1 MENSTQKISKISVSS
16 SEQGSEYESEDE
28 QNSIEYERTPQHS
41 SPPVEN
47 MYKDLIKTLSLTLSQ
62 REIPHDS
69 QDSSFS
75 NLKTLI
81 STLCTEFLKL
91 TQSPPPPSDEVES
104 SVLNKLFIP
113 DHSSVTLQSS
123 ECKMLLSLTV
133 NLLRESTQ
141 TRINSKIQELQ
152 VSLINSTKTIR
163 KLKEELEEKDL
174 KIQSLQSG
182 KKPINLKKNKYL
194 ESESTL
200 NESQDLFI

>member
-1 MENSTQKISKISVSS
+1 
-16 SEQGSEYESEDE
+16 
-28 QNSIEYERTPQHS
+28 
-41 SPPVEN
+41 
-47 MYKDLIKTLSLTLSQ
+47 
-62 REIPHDS
+62 
-69 QDSSFS
+69 
-75 NLKTLI
+75 
-81 STLCTEFLKL
+81 
-91 TQSPPPPSDEVES
+91 
-104 SVLNKLFIP
+104 
-113 DHSSVTLQSS
+113 
-123 ECKMLLSLTV
+123 MLLSLTV

>member
-16 SEQGSEYESEDE
+16 SEHGSDYECDDDQDSM
-28 QNSIEYERTPQHS
+28 EYERTPQHS
-41 SPPVEN
+41 NSPGEN
-47 MYKDLIKTLSLTLSQ
+47 MYKELIKTLSLTLSQ
-62 REIPHDS
+62 REIPHNS

-81 STLCTEFLKL
+81 STVCTEFLKL
-91 TQSPPPPSDEVES
+91 SQIPPPSSIES
-104 SVLNKLFIP
+104 EGSVLDKLFIP
-113 DHSSVTLQSS
+113 SNSSVTLNSS
-123 ECKMLLSLTV
+123 ECQSLLSLTV

-163 KLKEELEEKDL
+163 KLKEELEDKDL

-182 KKPINLKKNKYL
+182 KKPLNLKKNKYL